1 MSNFVMDFE
10 TSFLIQVQVQKMEKY
25 NIGWNT
31 HPTHLVQT
39 STELYVSKQF
49 ADVTLVSDDMIQ
61 TMAHR
66 TVLSGAS
73 DVFKKLLL
81 MNTGAQPLLYL
92 KGVRNQE
99 LESILEFIY
108 LGVAKVN
115 EDRINAFTDVALEL
129 DIKELNKSRTKNEEA
144 EESVNSEEKPKSNRP
159 IVSPEMKSIEEAS
172 YKKNFISQNITSLAS
187 GNSICTQCD
196 KSFSNSANLRR
207 HIQVIHEQSIQ
218 REVCQLCDKTFS
230 SNENLARHKRSI
242 HLKVKYDCDQCGKG
256 FSDSGNL
263 SRHIKLIHV

>member
-1 MSNFVMDFE
+1 
-10 TSFLIQVQVQKMEKY
+10 MEKY

-73 DVFKKLLL
+73 GVFKKLLL

-92 KGVRNQE
+92 KGVMNQE

-129 DIKELNKSRTKNEEA
+129 DIKELNKSRTENKEA
-144 EESVNSEEKPKSNRP
+144 EESVSSEEKAKSRKP
-159 IVSPEMKSIEEAS
+159 IFLPEMKSIEIDEAS
-172 YKKNFISQNITSLAS
+172 NKKNFISQNITSLSS
-187 GNSICTQCD
+187 GNSFCTQCD
-196 KSFSNSANLRR
+196 KSFSNSTNLRR
-207 HIQVIHEQSIQ
+207 HIQVVHEQSLQ
-218 REVCQLCDKTFS
+218 REVCELCDKTFS
-230 SNENLARHKRSI
+230 SHDNLTRHKKSV
-242 HLKVKYDCDQCGKG
+242 HFKVKYDCDQCGKG
-256 FSDSGNL
+256 FSSSDNL
-263 SRHIKLIHV
+263 SRHIKNIHV